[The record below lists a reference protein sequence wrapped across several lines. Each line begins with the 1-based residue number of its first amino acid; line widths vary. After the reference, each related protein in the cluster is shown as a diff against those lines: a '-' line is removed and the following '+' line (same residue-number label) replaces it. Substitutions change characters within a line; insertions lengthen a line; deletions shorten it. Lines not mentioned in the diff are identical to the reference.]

1 MEICGCYAPVPT
13 AMDRDGAPDPE
24 GLGRHLEWLARE
36 GLDGALIL
44 GSNGEFP
51 SFDLGERMLVA
62 RQAAAAGEGLRLLL
76 GIGACCLREVLE
88 LAAVGAGTG
97 YRGLLLAPPFYFRNA
112 PADGI
117 VEFLLRVLDGVE
129 LPVLLYH
136 IPQLTGVPLTDDLLR
151 RVQDHRQ
158 FAGVKDSTGDP
169 SEMERLI
176 GSLGGRS
183 YLVGND
189 RLLGRSLAAGGAGL
203 IGAAASVAPRLV
215 TAVRREPA
223 LQPRLDAVRGLLDE
237 FGLGPA
243 VKALLA
249 RRGFSEY
256 GGRPPLPILDAAS
269 REELFRRWDELEEG

>member
-1 MEICGCYAPVPT
+1 MEITGCFAPVPT
-13 AMDRDGAPDPE
+13 AMDRDGGLDPE
-24 GLGRHLEWLARE
+24 GLGRHLEWLDRE

-51 SFDLGERMLVA
+51 SFDLEERRLVA
-62 RQAAAAGEGLRLLL
+62 RQAAAARGGLRLLL
-76 GIGACCLREVLE
+76 GIGSCCLREVHE
-88 LAAVGAGTG
+88 MAAVGAESGFD
-97 YRGLLLAPPFYFRNA
+97 GLLLAPPFYFRNA
-112 PADGI
+112 SPEGI
-117 VEFLLRVLDGVE
+117 AGFLRQALDGAE

-136 IPQLTGVPLTDDLLR
+136 IPQLTGVPLTDGILG
-151 RVQDHRQ
+151 RVGEHPR

-169 SEMERLI
+169 AEMERLTAL
-176 GSLGGRS
+176 LGRRS

-189 RLLGRSLAAGGAGL
+189 RLLGASLVAGGAGL

-223 LQPRLDAVRGLLDE
+223 LQPRLDAVRGLLE
-237 FGLGPA
+237 RFGLGPA

-256 GGRPPLPILDAAS
+256 GARPPLPILDTAS
-269 REELFRRWDELEEG
+269 REELLRRWDALGEG